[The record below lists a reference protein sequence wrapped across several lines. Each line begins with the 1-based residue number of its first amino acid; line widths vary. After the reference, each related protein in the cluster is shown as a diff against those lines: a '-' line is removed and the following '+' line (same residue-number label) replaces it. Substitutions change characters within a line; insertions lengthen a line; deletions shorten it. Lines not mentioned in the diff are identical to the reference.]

1 MLITKT
7 SPRTG
12 TENTM
17 ELDVT
22 PDQLNAWQTGALIQ
36 SVMPH
41 LSLEEREFL
50 ISGYTPEDW
59 EEMFGHIEEEEDEL

>member
-22 PDQLNAWQTGALIQ
+22 PDQLNAWQNGALIQ

-41 LSLEEREFL
+41 LGIPERE
-50 ISGYTPEDW
+50 Y
-59 EEMFGHIEEEEDEL
+59 